1 MESCADGRRLLL
13 FRYHLGQF
21 RYYGKDRLAEKYV
34 NYNYLGI
41 TSEEISISHQADTI
55 YTLPECTAT
64 ADNYYVHEGLY
75 FGQWDPDAI
84 GEKYAAAWENG
95 QKKVSVK
102 FATPELYEQAVQ
114 FFIHDEKISN
124 YCDGITTMYYIENKE
139 QKILC
144 ISF

>member
-1 MESCADGRRLLL
+1 M
-13 FRYHLGQF
+13 
-21 RYYGKDRLAEKYV
+21 
-34 NYNYLGI
+34 GI
-41 TSEEISISHQADTI
+41 TSEEISTSHQADTI

-75 FGQWDPDAI
+75 FDQWDPDAI
-84 GEKYAAAWENG
+84 GEKYAKAWENG

-114 FFIHDEKISN
+114 FFIQDEKISN

>member
-1 MESCADGRRLLL
+1 M
-13 FRYHLGQF
+13 
-21 RYYGKDRLAEKYV
+21 
-34 NYNYLGI
+34 
-41 TSEEISISHQADTI
+41 
-55 YTLPECTAT
+55 
-64 ADNYYVHEGLY
+64 
-75 FGQWDPDAI
+75 
-84 GEKYAAAWENG
+84 
-95 QKKVSVK
+95 K